1 MKTSRGIYLNLKESP
16 FVYEKYGIKFYFSS
30 EFYRKKFRDC
40 ARQFVDEE
48 NMKLE
53 VRFKNPINAQ
63 LYLLLV
69 FYRKVEKRGYRVIYN
84 NIEYFSPPC
93 FKVVL

>member
-1 MKTSRGIYLNLKESP
+1 MKESP
-16 FVYEKYGIKFYFSS
+16 FVCEKNGIKFYFSS
-30 EFYRKKFRDC
+30 EFYRKKFRDG
-40 ARQFVDEE
+40 ARQFAEEE

-84 NIEYFSPPC
+84 NIEYVSPPC
-93 FKVVL
+93 FKVIV